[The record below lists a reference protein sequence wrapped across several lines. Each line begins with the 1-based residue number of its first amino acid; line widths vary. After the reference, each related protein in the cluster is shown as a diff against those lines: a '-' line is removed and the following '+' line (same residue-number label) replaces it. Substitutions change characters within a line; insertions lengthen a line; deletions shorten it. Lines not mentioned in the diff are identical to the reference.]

1 MAAGLDQK
9 NRLARLKT
17 PLGENT
23 LVLSRFQAQEAIS
36 EPFEV
41 SVDALSSEEDLD
53 FDPVIAR
60 SCLVTL
66 ETHGR
71 QRHFHGLLTEAH
83 WTGVR
88 DGLYAYRLVLR
99 PWLWLLTR
107 LADCRFF
114 QEMTAPDIIRKVFE
128 YAGFSDFEFKLAQNY
143 PKIEF
148 CVQYRESHFA
158 FVSRLMEEFGIYYF
172 FKHTSDKH
180 LLVLA
185 DAMGAHPTIEGDG
198 KLPLI
203 PLTGAYVRE
212 REHLQQWNSER
223 RFRAG
228 KFVLNDYDF
237 ESPEAKLVSQRQAN
251 EKYERSSLEIYDYP
265 GRYKKPD
272 QGEALAKVRLDAEQ
286 AFDHRRVAF
295 GDAAS
300 LMAGAKFT
308 LQDHHRASENAEYLA
323 VRATH
328 TISEQSYVSTGRASV
343 GRTHYQGSY
352 VLVPTDRPYRAPL
365 VTPKPVVHGI
375 QTAKVVGDEGEE
387 ITVDKYGRI
396 KLQFHWDRQ
405 KKQSCWVRVADVYSG
420 AGWGGIFRP
429 RIGQEVVV
437 EFLEGD
443 PDRPLVVGA
452 VYNGNHAVPYDLPA
466 NKTISGWKTN
476 SSKGGGGY
484 NELVFD
490 DRKGAEEVRLHA
502 QRDCNGTVLNAQT
515 LTVGEKFKPATG
527 SASHSTTVQNGDLT
541 IDVAKGE
548 ISVSAKVKITLKVGP
563 STITLDPSGITL
575 DAPTITIKAGTTCVI
590 KGVPVKIN

>member
-17 PLGENT
+17 PLGENR
-23 LVLSRFQAQEAIS
+23 LVLARFQAQEAIS
-36 EPFEV
+36 EPFDI
-41 SVDALSSEEDLD
+41 SVDALSTEEDVD

-60 SCLVTL
+60 PCVVTL

-71 QRHFHGLLTEAH
+71 QRHFHGLLAEAH
-83 WTGVR
+83 WTGIH
-88 DGLYAYRLVLR
+88 DGLYSYRLVLR

-114 QEMTAPDIIRKVFE
+114 QDMTAPDIIRKVFE
-128 YAGFSDFEFKLAQNY
+128 EAGFSDFEFRLSQSY

-148 CVQYRESHFA
+148 CVQYRETHFA
-158 FVSRLMEEFGIYYF
+158 FVSRLMEEFGICYF
-172 FKHTSDKH
+172 FRHASDKH
-180 LLVLA
+180 LLVVA
-185 DAMGAHPTIEGDG
+185 DAMGAHPTMEEDG
-198 KLPLI
+198 KLPFI
-203 PLTGAYVRE
+203 PLTGAYLRD
-212 REHLQQWNSER
+212 REHIQQWNSER

-237 ESPEAKLVSQRQAN
+237 ERPEAKLLSEQQAN
-251 EKYERSSLEIYDYP
+251 EKYERSSLEIFDYP
-265 GRYKKPD
+265 GRYRQTD
-272 QGEALAKVRLDAEQ
+272 HGDTLARVRLEAEQ
-286 AFDHRRVAF
+286 AFDHRRVAY

-300 LMAGAKFT
+300 LSAGSKFT
-308 LQDHHRASENAEYLA
+308 LQDHHRAKENAEYLA

-328 TISEQSYVSTGRASV
+328 SISEQSYGSNARAAV
-343 GRTHYQGSY
+343 GQAHYQGAY
-352 VLVPTDRPYRAPL
+352 VLVPTDRPYRAPQ
-365 VTPKPVVHGI
+365 VTPKPVIHGI

-405 KKQSCWVRVADVYSG
+405 KKQSCWVRVADVFAG
-420 AGWGGIFRP
+420 ASWGGVFRP

-452 VYNGNHAVPYDLPA
+452 VYNGTHAAPYDLPA

-484 NELVFD
+484 NELIFD
-490 DRKGAEEVRLHA
+490 DRKGGEEVRLHA
-502 QRDCNGTVLNAQT
+502 QRNFNGFVLNART
-515 LTVGEKFKPATG
+515 ETVGEKFKPATG
-527 SASHSTTVQNGDLT
+527 SASHSTLVQNGDLE

-548 ISVSAKVKITLKVGP
+548 VSVSAKMKITLKVGP
-563 STITLDPSGITL
+563 STLTLDPSGITL
-575 DAPTITIKAGTTCVI
+575 DAPAITIKAGATCVI
-590 KGVPVKIN
+590 QGLPVKIN